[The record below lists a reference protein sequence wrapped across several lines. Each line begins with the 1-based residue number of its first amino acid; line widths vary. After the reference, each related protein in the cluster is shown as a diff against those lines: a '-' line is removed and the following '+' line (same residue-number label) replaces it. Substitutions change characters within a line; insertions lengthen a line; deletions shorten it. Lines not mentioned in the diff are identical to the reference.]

1 MALEARYREQVRL
14 LIALLPFVDA
24 EPCFALKG
32 GTAINFFV
40 QPLPRLSV
48 DIDLVFLPLLPRDEA
63 LQQSAAALQ
72 RMSLAMTE
80 RLPGTEV
87 DFRHQRPDELRVLV
101 RRGGVQVKLEVSPV
115 LRGTLHPPQRRD
127 VVDAVEQ
134 AFGFATVPVVSLP
147 DLYGGKLCAALDRQH
162 PRDLFDV
169 ALLLEE
175 DGLNR
180 GLFEG
185 FMVYLLS
192 HPRPMHEVLSPRW
205 KPLDQVYSAEF
216 AGMTTI
222 EMPLARLDAVRRE
235 LPGRLGAL
243 LSSDDVRFLLS
254 FKRGG
259 PDWSLFPVPGID
271 RLPAVQWKLANIR
284 KMQADK
290 HRQSVALLEQS
301 LDALLHRKPM

>member
-1 MALEARYREQVRL
+1 MLQNGWRGALV
-14 LIALLPFVDA
+14 PFVDA

-63 LQQSAAALQ
+63 LQQCAATLR
-72 RMSLAMTE
+72 RMTLAMTD
-80 RLPGTEV
+80 RLPGIRVE
-87 DFRHQRPDELRVLV
+87 FRHQRPDELRVLV

-134 AFGFATVPVVSLP
+134 EFGFATVPVVSLP

-169 ALLLEE
+169 ALLLE
-175 DGLNR
+175 DSGLNR
-180 GLFEG
+180 SLFEG

-205 KPLDQVYSAEF
+205 KPLEQVYAAEF

-222 EMPLARLDAVRRE
+222 EMPLARLEAVRRE
-235 LPGRLGAL
+235 LPGRLGAW

-254 FKRGG
+254 FKRGD
-259 PDWSLFPVPGID
+259 PDWSLFPLPGID
-271 RLPAVQWKLANIR
+271 RLPAVQWKLANIG
-284 KMQADK
+284 KMQPDK

-301 LDALLHRKPM
+301 LAALLHRKPM

>member
-1 MALEARYREQVRL
+1 V
-14 LIALLPFVDA
+14 PFVDA

-63 LQQSAAALQ
+63 LQQCAATLR
-72 RMSLAMTE
+72 RMTLAMTD
-80 RLPGTEV
+80 RLPGIRVE
-87 DFRHQRPDELRVLV
+87 FRHQRPDELRVLV

-134 AFGFATVPVVSLP
+134 EFGFATVPVVSLP

-169 ALLLEE
+169 ALLLE
-175 DGLNR
+175 DSGLNR
-180 GLFEG
+180 SLFEG

-205 KPLDQVYSAEF
+205 KPLEQVYAAEF

-222 EMPLARLDAVRRE
+222 EMPLARLEAVRRE
-235 LPGRLGAL
+235 LPGRLGAW

-254 FKRGG
+254 FKRGD
-259 PDWSLFPVPGID
+259 PDWSLFPLPGID
-271 RLPAVQWKLANIR
+271 RLPAVQWKLANIG
-284 KMQADK
+284 KMQPDK

-301 LDALLHRKPM
+301 LAALLHRKPM